1 MDRGERAAVYQVS
14 FLQGVHQVPGRSL
27 LYFSFGVPATVLEMI
42 PFVGIFFAFTNTV
55 GAALWAADLEQEQR
69 GAAPQSSADSGS
81 SAMQKEL

>member
-1 MDRGERAAVYQVS
+1 
-14 FLQGVHQVPGRSL
+14 
-27 LYFSFGVPATVLEMI
+27 MI